1 VVANTRH
8 PSLLL
13 LLLLALTDG
22 VETTAAAGISIK
34 WFRIHED
41 PSSSVHVPFHHTHT
55 HTHIK
60 SLLNFT
66 TNGNYQS

>member
-8 PSLLL
+8 PSLLLL

-34 WFRIHED
+34 WVRIHED
-41 PSSSVHVPFHHTHT
+41 PSSSVHIPFHHTHT
-55 HTHIK
+55 HTHTHTSK
-60 SLLNFT
+60 AF
-66 TNGNYQS
+66 